1 MTKPRITVNF
11 FLFCISIIVGNHA
24 FAEDKIDFN
33 QDIRP
38 ILSENCYHCHG
49 QDAEGRKGDLRLD
62 LEEEAKKAIDGH
74 AALTAKSRE
83 KSKAW
88 ELMITQDSDERMP
101 PPKSKRKLTAK
112 QIDLL
117 GRWIDEGANYA
128 PHWAYIPPSRDDA
141 ARGSKAIDHFVV
153 ERLKKVKLE
162 AMPEADRRT
171 LLRRVSLDL
180 TGLPPTPAEI
190 ADFLADSSNQAYQKV
205 VDRLLNSKRFGERWA
220 RPWLDAARYADS
232 NGFQADQ
239 LRDSW
244 AYRDWVIDAL
254 NTNMPF
260 DQFTIEQLA
269 GDLLPN
275 ATLSQKIATG
285 FHRTVTCNV
294 EAGVHPEENRYN
306 QVVDR
311 VNTTGTVWLGTT
323 LACVQ
328 CHDHKYD
335 PFSMKDYYGIF
346 SFFNNTPLEV
356 ENPSGKGVSFNFYGP
371 KMALPV
377 DESVTKKKTAL
388 QAQIKNLNKQRKSF
402 TSDKNAGRE
411 AWESRMLAT
420 LKDPPK
426 WHALKI
432 ASIKTTGDETVRI
445 LDDHSALITGRLPG
459 TTRYEIT
466 CETNISGIRAFKL
479 EALTHDQLPG
489 KGPGRGDEE
498 RTNFILSEFEVSVS
512 NPGSSTRKNVEL
524 VGARADFSQ
533 ANWQVENAI
542 DGNRKTGWAIA
553 PEFHKPHWAIFRT
566 AESCGDEVKGSIF
579 NFTLNQNYGRGRTL
593 GRVRLLA
600 LVGDPLAVDMPT
612 EITEILKIAPKKRSK
627 KQLTALAAFYVKA
640 NPELQKLETNLKKA
654 EKQLAS
660 LPSPSTLVMIEMEKA
675 RETHVMKRGNYLS
688 PAEKV
693 TASTPTSLHAFNP
706 DWPKNR
712 LGFAKWLMDPANP
725 LVARV
730 TVNRWWAELF
740 GHGLVN
746 TVEDFG
752 TQSTPPTHPELLDWL
767 AAEFMESGWDMKHTL
782 KTIVLSDTYKRDSKL
797 TPMLIKEDPA
807 NRFYARG
814 PRFRMSAEM
823 IRDNALTAS
832 GLLSTKMHGPPI
844 MPYQPNGIW
853 RQVGRN
859 EPKWIEE
866 KDEDRFRRGVYVVWR
881 RAAPYPSFVNF
892 DAPDRS
898 ACLVKRPRTNT
909 PLQALTLMNDPAYV
923 EIALALA
930 GRIISERPKADIGAR
945 IEYGFELVLGRQ
957 PKSQERAY
965 LSEVFQER
973 FQRLKSDPE
982 TASQIV
988 KNGGPYIKLPNNIT
1002 DKEMAAWFYIAGI
1015 LLNLDETINKG

>member
-1 MTKPRITVNF
+1 MKPAAAICLSLVCAR
-11 FLFCISIIVGNHA
+11 LFVSLPTMAG
-24 FAEDKIDFN
+24 DKIDFN

-62 LEEEAKKAIDGH
+62 LEEEAKKSVDGH
-74 AALTAKSRE
+74 AAISPKSRD

-88 ELMITQDSDERMP
+88 ELLLTKDMDERMP

-112 QIDLL
+112 EIELL
-117 GRWIDEGANYA
+117 GTWIDEGAQYA
-128 PHWAYIPPSRDDA
+128 PHWAYIPPTRNAVVS
-141 ARGSKAIDHFVV
+141 GSKAIDQLVAD
-153 ERLKKVKLE
+153 RLKKEQLE
-162 AMPEADRRT
+162 ALPEADPRT

-180 TGLPPTPAEI
+180 SGLPPTPSEI
-190 ADFLADSSNQAYQKV
+190 SAFLTDPSDQAYEKV

-244 AYRDWVIDAL
+244 AYRDWLIDAL
-254 NTNMPF
+254 NANMPF

-275 ATLSQKIATG
+275 SSLSQKIATG

-371 KMALPV
+371 KMPLPV
-377 DESVTKKKTAL
+377 DDSVTKKKTQLAS
-388 QAQIKNLNKQRKSF
+388 QIKELDKHRQNFTADKAGGRK
-402 TSDKNAGRE
+402 
-411 AWESRMLAT
+411 AWEARMLAS
-420 LKDPPK
+420 LKDPPE
-426 WHALKI
+426 WHELKI
-432 ASIKTTGDETVRI
+432 TKFTSAGDETFKI
-445 LDDHSALITGRLPG
+445 LDDQSVLITGRVPG
-459 TTRYEIT
+459 TAHYEIT
-466 CETNISGIRAFKL
+466 SETKLSGITAFKL

-489 KGPGRGDEE
+489 KGPGRGDDE
-498 RTNFILSEFEVSVS
+498 RSNFILSEFEVRASS
-512 NPGSSTRKNVEL
+512 PGSPNIQLIEL
-524 VGARADFSQ
+524 ISAQADFSQ
-533 ANWQVENAI
+533 NSWDVKNAI
-542 DGNRKTGWAIA
+542 DGNQKTGWAIA
-553 PEFHKPHWAIFRT
+553 PQFHKPHWAIFRT
-566 AESCGDEVKGSIF
+566 AQPCGSKTSSTSLR
-579 NFTLNQNYGRGRTL
+579 FTLDQNYGRGRTL

-600 LVGDPLAVDMPT
+600 LVGDPNAVEIPEGITATLQTRPQKRNKKQQSDLEKFYIKTNPELQQLEAMLAQ
-612 EITEILKIAPKKRSK
+612 SK
-627 KQLTALAAFYVKA
+627 KQLAA
-640 NPELQKLETNLKKA
+640 
-654 EKQLAS
+654 
-660 LPSPSTLVMIEMEKA
+660 LPSPSTLVMVEMDKA

-693 TASTPTSLHAFNP
+693 SASTPKSLHPFKAGLP
-706 DWPKNR
+706 GNR

-740 GHGLVN
+740 GHGLVS
-746 TVEDFG
+746 TIEDFG
-752 TQSTPPTHPELLDWL
+752 TQSTPPSHPKLLDWL
-767 AAEFMESGWDMKHTL
+767 AVEFMESGWDMKHTL
-782 KTIVLSDTYKRDSKL
+782 KTIVLSDTYRRDSKV
-797 TPMLIKEDPA
+797 TPSLLKEDPA

-823 IRDNALTAS
+823 IRDNALTVS

-844 MPYQPNGIW
+844 MPYQPTGIW

-930 GRIISERPKADIGAR
+930 GRIIRERPNEDIAAR
-945 IEYGFELVLGRQ
+945 IDHGFELVLGRQ
-957 PKSQERAY
+957 PTKQERSY
-965 LSEVFQER
+965 LVEVFQER
-973 FQRLKSDPE
+973 FQHLQSAPAD
-982 TASQIV
+982 AAQIV
-988 KNGGPYIKLPNNIT
+988 KNGGSYIKLPARIPA
-1002 DKEMAAWFYIAGI
+1002 KEMAAWFYIASI

>member
-1 MTKPRITVNF
+1 MTKTIITVSF
-11 FLFCISIIVGNHA
+11 FTLCAYLLLATSA
-24 FAEDKIDFN
+24 RADDKIDFN

-62 LEEEAKKAIDGH
+62 LEDEAKKNMDGH
-74 AALTAKSRE
+74 VAISPKSRE

-88 ELMITQDSDERMP
+88 ELLITEDSDERMP
-101 PPKSKRKLTAK
+101 PLKSKRKLTAK
-112 QIDLL
+112 QIELL

-128 PHWAYIPPSRDDA
+128 PHWAYILPTRDKA
-141 ARGSKAIDHFVV
+141 ARGSKAIDQFVD
-153 ERLKKVKLE
+153 ERLNKEKLK
-162 AMPEADRRT
+162 ALPEADRRT

-180 TGLPPTPAEI
+180 SGLPPTPNEI
-190 ADFLADSSNQAYQKV
+190 ADFLADSSDQAYGKV
-205 VDRLLNSKRFGERWA
+205 VDRLLDSKRFGERWA

-371 KMALPV
+371 KMPLPV
-377 DESVTKKKTAL
+377 DESVTIRKGQL
-388 QAQIKNLNKQRKSF
+388 QAKIKDLDKQRSGF
-402 TSDKNAGRE
+402 TSDKKAGRK
-411 AWESRMLAT
+411 AWESRMLAS
-420 LKDPPK
+420 LKGRSE
-426 WHALKI
+426 WHELKVTKFK
-432 ASIKTTGDETVRI
+432 SHGNETSKI
-445 LDDHSALITGRLPG
+445 LDDQSVLITGRLPG
-459 TTRYEIT
+459 TAHYEIT
-466 CETNISGIRAFKL
+466 CETKLSGITAFKL

-489 KGPGRGDEE
+489 KGPGRGDDE
-498 RTNFILSEFEVSVS
+498 RTNFILSEFEVRA
-512 NPGSSTRKNVEL
+512 SSPDSPTSQLIEL
-524 VGARADFSQ
+524 VGAQADFSQ
-533 ANWQVENAI
+533 NNWDVKNAI
-542 DGNRKTGWAIA
+542 DGNQKTGWAIS

-566 AESCGDEVKGSIF
+566 AKSCGNEVNGTTL
-579 NFTLNQNYGRGRTL
+579 NFTLDQNYGRGRTL

-600 LVGDPLAVDMPT
+600 FTGDPGTIDMP
-612 EITEILKIAPKKRSK
+612 EKITAILQTPPKKRSK
-627 KQLTALAAFYVKA
+627 TQQNDLDSFYVKT
-640 NPELQKLETNLKKA
+640 NPQLQKMETDLNKA
-654 EKQLAS
+654 KKQLAA
-660 LPSPSTLVMIEMEKA
+660 LPSPSTLVMIEMEKP

-693 TASTPTSLHAFNP
+693 SASTPASLHPFKAGLP
-706 DWPKNR
+706 GNR

-730 TVNRWWAELF
+730 TINRWWAELF
-740 GHGLVN
+740 GQGIVS
-746 TVEDFG
+746 TIEDFG
-752 TQSTPPTHPELLDWL
+752 TQSTPPTHPKLLDWL

-782 KTIVLSDTYKRDSKL
+782 KTIVLSDTYRRDSRVSPSLLEK
-797 TPMLIKEDPA
+797 DPG

-823 IRDNALTAS
+823 IRDNALTVS

-930 GRIISERPKADIGAR
+930 GRIIAERPDADAGNR
-945 IEYGFELVLGRQ
+945 IDYGFELVLGRQ
-957 PKSQERAY
+957 PKSQERDFMIT
-965 LSEVFQER
+965 VFQER
-973 FQRLKSDPE
+973 LQRLNNDPD
-982 TASQIV
+982 AAAQIV
-988 KNGGPYIKLPNNIT
+988 KNGRRYIKLP
-1002 DKEMAAWFYIAGI
+1002 DKIPAEEMAAWFYIASI

>member
-1 MTKPRITVNF
+1 MRILIPIYALFTCASF
-11 FLFCISIIVGNHA
+11 FTAITSIA
-24 FAEDKIDFN
+24 TAEDKIDFN
-33 QDIRP
+33 QQIRP

-74 AALTAKSRE
+74 VAFHPQSRQ

-88 ELMITQDSDERMP
+88 ELMISDDADERMP
-101 PPKSKRKLTAK
+101 PLKSKRTLTAK
-112 QIDLL
+112 QIELL
-117 GRWIDEGANYA
+117 GKWIDEGAHYA
-128 PHWAYIPPSRDDA
+128 PHWAYIPPHRDDS
-141 ARGSKAIDHFVV
+141 ARGSQAIDHFVAQQ
-153 ERLKKVKLE
+153 LKKQQLT
-162 AMPEADRRT
+162 AQPPADRRS

-180 TGLPPTPAEI
+180 SGLPPSPAEI
-190 ADFLADSSNQAYQKV
+190 SSFLADKSDQAYEKTV
-205 VDRLLNSKRFGERWA
+205 GHLLASKHFGERWA

-254 NTNMPF
+254 NANMPF

-294 EAGVHPEENRYN
+294 EAGVHPEENRFN
-306 QVVDR
+306 QVIDR

-356 ENPSGKGVSFNFYGP
+356 ENPSGKGVSFSFYGP
-371 KMALPV
+371 KMDLPV
-377 DESVTKKKTAL
+377 ATSITKKKSQLT
-388 QAQIKNLNKQRKSF
+388 AQIKKLQKNRSSLRA
-402 TSDKNAGRE
+402 DKNAGRQ
-411 AWESRMLAT
+411 AWENKMRDALEH
-420 LKDPPK
+420 PPK
-426 WHALKI
+426 WQSLKI
-432 ASIKTTGDETVRI
+432 SQFKSTGDETVRI

-459 TTRYEIT
+459 TAHYEIT
-466 CETNISGIRAFKL
+466 CETQLSAITAFKL
-479 EALTHDQLPG
+479 EALTHDELPG
-489 KGPGRGDEE
+489 KGPGRGDEI
-498 RTNFILSEFEVSVS
+498 RTNFILNKFEVRASDS
-512 NPGSSTRKNVEL
+512 NSPNEKVIEL
-524 VGARADFSQ
+524 VSAHADFSQ
-533 ANWQVENAI
+533 KDWDVQNAI
-542 DGNRKTGWAIA
+542 DGKAKTGWAIA
-553 PEFHKPHWAIFRT
+553 PQFSKDHWAIFTT
-566 AESCGDEVKGSIF
+566 AKPYQTDITKLT
-579 NFTLNQNYGRGRTL
+579 FTLDQNYGRGRTL
-593 GRVRLLA
+593 GRVRLSA
-600 LVGDPLAVDMPT
+600 LTGDPNTVDIPKQIAAT
-612 EITEILKIAPKKRSK
+612 LKLPKNNRSK
-627 KQLTALAAFYVKA
+627 KQTDELDAFYVKS
-640 NPELQKLETNLKKA
+640 NPLLKKIDA
-654 EKQLAS
+654 ELNQKKKQLEA
-660 LPSPSTLVMIEMEKA
+660 LPNPSTLVMVEMDKT

-688 PAEKV
+688 PAEIV
-693 TASTPTSLHAFNP
+693 TAATPNSLHPFKAGL
-706 DWPKNR
+706 PKNR

-740 GHGLVN
+740 GQGLVS
-746 TVEDFG
+746 TIEDFG
-752 TQSTPPTHPELLDWL
+752 TQSTPPTHPQLLDWL
-767 AAEFMESGWDMKHTL
+767 AAEFMESGWDMKHML
-782 KTIVLSDTYKRDSKL
+782 KTIVMSDAYRRDSKL
-797 TPMLIKEDPA
+797 TDLLREKDLA
-807 NRFYARG
+807 NRYYARG

-823 IRDNALTAS
+823 IRDNALSVS
-832 GLLSTKMHGPPI
+832 GLLSTKMHGLPI
-844 MPYQPNGIW
+844 MPYQPKGIW

-866 KDEDRFRRGVYVVWR
+866 KGENRFRRGVYVIWR

-898 ACLVKRPRTNT
+898 SCLVKRPRTNT

-930 GRIISERPKADIGAR
+930 GRIIRERPQPDISERIR
-945 IEYGFELVLGRQ
+945 HGFELVLGRQ
-957 PKSQERAY
+957 PKKQELNY
-965 LSEVFQER
+965 LISVFQER
-973 FQRLKSDPE
+973 SQRLKNDPKAAE
-982 TASQIV
+982 EII
-988 KNGGPYIKLPNNIT
+988 KNGAYIKLSTEVPAT
-1002 DKEMAAWFYIAGI
+1002 EMAAWFYIAGI

>member
-1 MTKPRITVNF
+1 MPKNPVCVYSPAIF
-11 FLFCISIIVGNHA
+11 SFLFVIASTA
-24 FAEDKIDFN
+24 AEDKIDFN
-33 QDIRP
+33 QQIRP

-49 QDAEGRKGDLRLD
+49 QDSEGRKGDLRLD

-74 AALTAKSRE
+74 IAFHPQGRG

-88 ELMITQDSDERMP
+88 QLMITEDSDERMP
-101 PPKSKRKLTAK
+101 PLKSKRTLTAK
-112 QIDLL
+112 QIELL
-117 GRWIDEGANYA
+117 GKWIDQGAHYA
-128 PHWAYIPPSRDDA
+128 PHWAYIPPSRDA
-141 ARGSKAIDHFVV
+141 SLRGPQAIDHFVAQQ
-153 ERLKKVKLE
+153 LKKQNLT
-162 AMPEADRRT
+162 AQAPADRRS

-180 TGLPPTPAEI
+180 SGLPPSPAEI
-190 ADFLADSSNQAYQKV
+190 ATFLSDKSDQAYEKT
-205 VDRLLNSKRFGERWA
+205 VDRLLASKRFGERWA

-294 EAGVHPEENRYN
+294 EAGVHPEENRFN
-306 QVVDR
+306 QVIDR

-356 ENPSGKGVSFNFYGP
+356 ENPSGKGVSFSFYGP
-371 KMALPV
+371 KMELPV
-377 DESVTKKKTAL
+377 AESITKKKGQL
-388 QAQIKNLNKQRKSF
+388 QARIKDLDKQRLNF
-402 TSDKNAGRE
+402 RADKNAGRQ
-411 AWESRMLAT
+411 AWENKMRDALQN
-420 LKDPPK
+420 PPK
-426 WHALKI
+426 WQALKI
-432 ASIKTTGDETVRI
+432 SQFKSTGNETSRI
-445 LDDHSALITGRLPG
+445 LDDHSVLITGRLPD
-459 TTRYEIT
+459 TTHYEIICDT
-466 CETNISGIRAFKL
+466 RLSGITSFKL
-479 EALTHDQLPG
+479 EALTHDELPG
-489 KGPGRGDEE
+489 KGPGRGDEI
-498 RTNFILSEFEVSVS
+498 RSNFVLTEFTVRAS
-512 NPGSSTRKNVEL
+512 NPASPDEKIIEL
-524 VGARADFSQ
+524 VAARADFSQ
-533 ANWQVENAI
+533 ENWPAQNAI
-542 DGNRKTGWAIA
+542 DGNQKTGWAIA
-553 PEFHKPHWAIFRT
+553 PQFSKDHWATFNT
-566 AESCGDEVKGSIF
+566 AKPYQASNTKLT
-579 NFTLNQNYGRGRTL
+579 FTLDQNYGRGRTL
-593 GRVRLLA
+593 GRIRLSA
-600 LVGDPLAVDMPT
+600 LTGDPNAVDIPKNIAT
-612 EITEILKIAPKKRSK
+612 ILKLPENKRSK
-627 KQLTALAAFYVKA
+627 KQLNQLNDFYVKS
-640 NPELQKLETNLKKA
+640 NPALKKLESQLNQIK
-654 EKQLAS
+654 KQLES
-660 LPSPSTLVMIEMEKA
+660 LPNPSTLVMIEMDKT

-693 TASTPTSLHAFNP
+693 SAATPGSLHPFKAGLA
-706 DWPKNR
+706 KNR

-740 GHGLVN
+740 GQGLVS
-746 TVEDFG
+746 TIEDFG
-752 TQSTPPTHPELLDWL
+752 TQSTPPTHPQLLDWL
-767 AAEFMESGWDMKHTL
+767 ATEFMTSGWDMKHTL
-782 KTIVLSDTYKRDSKL
+782 KTIVMSDTYRRDSKL
-797 TPMLIKEDPA
+797 TALLLEKDPN

-823 IRDNALTAS
+823 IRDNALTVS

-844 MPYQPNGIW
+844 MPYQPKGIW

-859 EPKWIEE
+859 EPKWVEA
-866 KDEDRFRRGVYVVWR
+866 KDENRFRRGVYVVWR

-930 GRIISERPKADIGAR
+930 GRIILERPQPDISERIR
-945 IEYGFELVLGRQ
+945 HGFELVLGRQ
-957 PKSQERAY
+957 PKKQELNY
-965 LSEVFQER
+965 LISVFQER
-973 FQRLKSDPE
+973 SQRLKNDPKAAE
-982 TASQIV
+982 EII
-988 KNGGPYIKLPNNIT
+988 KNGTYIKLSTEVPAT
-1002 DKEMAAWFYIAGI
+1002 EMAAWFYIAGI